1 MKFTLAFRFAGVLI
15 VASFLL
21 LQSCATSSIALK
33 PAAIVQYD
41 VFTCKGL
48 SAENRWIGVT
58 DQFLPEK
65 DSRVVVVAVLA
76 DKDINSFV
84 NFELINPLDNV
95 VISETMRHP
104 KENPLGLYFEIPRLL
119 KLGGEGEWKA
129 TVFADGMAIGEAEFR
144 IGEKPKE
151 DSDDTGPSYFVVG
164 DESDSDED
172 AQKLQAASEEDRF
185 SSYIREATPSLSIP
199 LNSDSEPVEIKPE
212 SVLP

>member
-1 MKFTLAFRFAGVLI
+1 MKSRLAFRFAGVLI

-21 LQSCATSSIALK
+21 FQSCATSTIAMR

-48 SAENRWIGVT
+48 SADNRWIGVT

-65 DSRVVVVAVLA
+65 DSRVVVVAVLS
-76 DKDINSFV
+76 DKDRFNYI

-95 VISETMRHP
+95 VLSETMRYP
-104 KENPLGLYFEIPRLL
+104 KENPLGIYFEIPRLL

-129 TVFADGMAIGEAEFR
+129 TVFADGIAIGEAKFR
-144 IGEKPKE
+144 IGEKSKE
-151 DSDDTGPSYFVVG
+151 DSDDEGPRYFVVG
-164 DESDSDED
+164 DESASDED
-172 AQKLQAASEEDRF
+172 AQKLQAISEEERF

-199 LNSDSEPVEIKPE
+199 LTSDSEPVEIKPE
-212 SVLP
+212 SILP